1 MPNAL
6 TLADMS
12 PGLLK
17 VVERAQREPEGRFHA
32 LAQLIDMPALERA
45 YRRQR
50 SDAAVG
56 IDGVTKEQYGQALEV
71 NLQDLQARL
80 KAKRYRHQPIRRV
93 HIPKAQGKTRP
104 IGISAFED
112 KVVQDAVR
120 EVLEAIYEQ
129 DFLGCSY
136 GFRPGRSAH
145 DAVRTLEQIVHRGEV
160 RWIFEADIVSFFD
173 SLDRTELK
181 KMLEVWVADG
191 SLLRLIGKCLH
202 VGVLD
207 GEAVVEPELG
217 TVQGSVLS
225 PLLGNIYLHYVLD
238 RWFATEV
245 KPRLQG
251 KTTLIRYCDD
261 FIIGFEREEDAR
273 RVRVVLE
280 KRLGRFGLTLH
291 PDKTRLLPFGR
302 PPTTQQ
308 RGQGPATFDFLGFTF
323 YWTRTRNGHW
333 RMGCK
338 TRRASLRRAK
348 QAIYDWCRRH
358 RHQPVEA
365 QHAALG
371 RRLRGP
377 FNYFGVNG
385 NFQSLLRL
393 VEATKRAW
401 YKWLCRRSQ
410 RTRLTWERFTD
421 FLRQRPLPR
430 PRITVRIWSG

>member
-1 MPNAL
+1 MPSAS

-17 VVERAQREPEGRFHA
+17 VVERAQREPAGRFHA
-32 LAQLIDMPALERA
+32 LAHLIDVPALERA

-56 IDGVTKEQYGQALEV
+56 MDGVTKEQYGQALEG
-71 NLQDLQARL
+71 NLQDLHARL

-145 DAVRTLEQIVHRGEV
+145 DAVRTLEQIGHQGEV

-181 KMLEVWVADG
+181 KMLEVRVADG
-191 SLLRLIGKCLH
+191 SLRQLIGKCLH

-207 GEAVVEPELG
+207 GEAFVEPILG
-217 TVQGSVLS
+217 TTQGSVLS
-225 PLLGNIYLHYVLD
+225 PLLGNVYLHYVLD
-238 RWFATEV
+238 LWFDTEV

-251 KTTLIRYCDD
+251 KATLIRYCDD
-261 FIIGFEREEDAR
+261 FLIGFEREDDAR
-273 RVRVVLE
+273 RVMAVLG

-291 PDKTRLLPFGR
+291 PDKTRLLPFWH
-302 PPTTQQ
+302 PPQAQQ
-308 RGQGPATFDFLGFTF
+308 RGKGPATFDFLGFTF
-323 YWTRTRNGHW
+323 YWARSRKGHW
-333 RMGCK
+333 RTWCK

-358 RHQPVEA
+358 RHQPVKA

-371 RRLRGP
+371 RRLRGH
-377 FNYFGVNG
+377 FNYFGVSG
-385 NFQSLLRL
+385 NFRSLLRL

-410 RTRLTWERFTD
+410 RKRLTWERFTE
-421 FLRQRPLPR
+421 FLRQMPLPR
-430 PRITVRIWSG
+430 PRITVRIWGG

>member
-32 LAQLIDMPALERA
+32 LAHLIDMPALERA

-50 SDAAVG
+50 ADAAVG

-71 NLQDLQARL
+71 NLQDLHARL

-181 KMLEVWVADG
+181 KMLEVRVADG

-207 GEAVVEPELG
+207 GEAVLEPEWG

-225 PLLGNIYLHYVLD
+225 PLLGNVYLHYVLD
-238 RWFATEV
+238 RWFETEV
-245 KPRLQG
+245 KPRLRG
-251 KTTLIRYCDD
+251 KATLIRYCDD

-273 RVRVVLE
+273 RVRAVLE

-291 PDKTRLLPFGR
+291 PDKTRLLPFWR

-308 RGQGPATFDFLGFTF
+308 GGQGPATFDFLGFTF
-323 YWTRTRNGHW
+323 YWRRTRTGHW

-358 RHQPVEA
+358 RHQPVKA

-371 RRLRGP
+371 RRLRGH
-377 FNYFGVNG
+377 FNYFGVSG
-385 NFQSLLRL
+385 NFRSLLRL

-410 RTRLTWERFTD
+410 RKRLTWERFTD
-421 FLRQRPLPR
+421 LLRQKPLPH
-430 PRITVRIWSG
+430 PRITVRIWGV

>member
-1 MPNAL
+1 MASAL
-6 TLADMS
+6 TLETMS

-32 LAQLIDMPALERA
+32 LAHLIDVPALERA

-50 SDAAVG
+50 SAAAVG
-56 IDGVTKEQYGQALEV
+56 MDGVTKEQYGQALEV
-71 NLQDLQARL
+71 NLQDLHARL
-80 KAKRYRHQPIRRV
+80 TAQRYRHQPIRRV
-93 HIPKAQGKTRP
+93 HIPKAEGKTRP

-145 DAVRTLEQIVHRGEV
+145 GAVRTLEQIVHQGEV

-181 KMLEVWVADG
+181 KMLEVRVADG

-207 GEAVVEPELG
+207 GEAVLEPESG

-225 PLLGNIYLHYVLD
+225 PLLGNVYLHYVLD
-238 RWFATEV
+238 RWFETEV
-245 KPRLQG
+245 KPRLRG
-251 KTTLIRYCDD
+251 KATLIRYCDD
-261 FIIGFEREEDAR
+261 FIIGFEREDDAW
-273 RVRVVLE
+273 RVRAVLE

-291 PDKTRLLPFGR
+291 PDKTRLLPFWR
-302 PPTTQQ
+302 PSTTQQ
-308 RGQGPATFDFLGFTF
+308 SGQGPASFDFLGFTF
-323 YWTRTRNGHW
+323 YWRRTRTGHW

-371 RRLRGP
+371 RRLRGH

-385 NFQSLLRL
+385 NFPSLLRL

-410 RTRLTWERFTD
+410 RKRLTWERFTD
-421 FLRQRPLPR
+421 LLRQMPLPR
-430 PRITVRIWSG
+430 PRITVRIWGV

>member
-1 MPNAL
+1 MPNAQ
-6 TLADMS
+6 TLEAMS
-12 PGLLK
+12 PGLFK
-17 VVERAQREPEGRFHA
+17 VVERAKQEPESQFNS
-32 LAQLIDMPALERA
+32 LAHLIDVPALTRA

-50 SDAAVG
+50 SEAAVG
-56 IDGVTKEQYGQALEV
+56 VDGVTKEQYGRNLES
-71 NLQDLQARL
+71 NLQDLHARL
-80 KAKRYRHQPIRRV
+80 KTKRYRHQPIRRV

-104 IGISAFED
+104 IGMSAFED

-129 DFLGCSY
+129 DFLDCSY

-145 DAVRTLEQIVHRGEV
+145 DAVRTLEQSVHRGEV

-181 KMLEVWVADG
+181 KMLEVRVADG

-207 GEAVVEPELG
+207 GEAVLEPEWG
-217 TVQGSVLS
+217 TVQGSVFS
-225 PLLGNIYLHYVLD
+225 PLLGNVYLHYVLD
-238 RWFATEV
+238 CWFETEV
-245 KPRLQG
+245 KPRLRG
-251 KTTLIRYCDD
+251 KTILIRYCDD

-273 RVRVVLE
+273 RVLAVLE
-280 KRLGRFGLTLH
+280 KRLRRFGLTLH
-291 PDKTRLLPFGR
+291 PDKTRLLPFWR

-308 RGQGPATFDFLGFTF
+308 DGHGPAAFDFLGFTF
-323 YWTRTRNGHW
+323 YWRRTRTGHW

-348 QAIYDWCRRH
+348 QAVYDWCRRH

-365 QHAALG
+365 QHAALS
-371 RRLRGP
+371 RRLRGHC
-377 FNYFGVNG
+377 NYFGVSG
-385 NFQSLLRL
+385 NFGSLQRL
-393 VEATKRAW
+393 VGATKRAW

-410 RTRLTWERFTD
+410 RKRLNWERFTD
-421 FLRQRPLPR
+421 LLRQMPLPR
-430 PRITVRIWSG
+430 PRITVRLWGV

>member
-1 MPNAL
+1 MPNAS
-6 TLADMS
+6 TLVDMS
-12 PGLLK
+12 PGLLQG
-17 VVERAQREPEGRFHA
+17 VERAQREPEGRFHT
-32 LAQLIDMPALERA
+32 LAHLIDMPALERA

-50 SDAAVG
+50 ADAAVG

-71 NLQDLQARL
+71 NLQGLHARL

-104 IGISAFED
+104 IGVSAFED

-120 EVLEAIYEQ
+120 EVLAAIYEQ

-181 KMLEVWVADG
+181 KMLEVRVADG

-245 KPRLQG
+245 KPRLRG
-251 KTTLIRYCDD
+251 KTTLLRYCDD

-280 KRLGRFGLTLH
+280 KRLKRFGLTLH
-291 PDKTRLLPFGR
+291 PDKTRLLPFWR

-308 RGQGPATFDFLGFTF
+308 RGQGPATFDFVGFTF
-323 YWTRTRNGHW
+323 YWRRTRTGHW

-348 QAIYDWCRRH
+348 QALYDWCRRH
-358 RHQPVEA
+358 RHQSVEA
-365 QHAALG
+365 QHAALS
-371 RRLRGP
+371 RRLRGH
-377 FNYFGVNG
+377 FTYFGVNG
-385 NFQSLLRL
+385 NFQSLLQL
-393 VEATKRAW
+393 VGATKRAW

-410 RTRLTWERFTD
+410 RKRLTWERFTD

-430 PRITVRIWSG
+430 PRIMVRIWSG

>member
-1 MPNAL
+1 MPNAS

-32 LAQLIDMPALERA
+32 LAHLIDGPALKRA

-56 IDGVTKEQYGQALEV
+56 VDGVTKEHYGQNLEA
-71 NLQDLQARL
+71 NLQDLHRRL
-80 KAKRYRHQPIRRV
+80 KEKRYRHQPIRRV

-104 IGISAFED
+104 IGISACED

-129 DFLGCSY
+129 DFLECSY

-145 DAVRTLEQIVHRGEV
+145 DAVRTLKRIVDQGEV

-181 KMLEVWVADG
+181 RMLEVRVADG
-191 SLLRLIGKCLH
+191 SLLRLIGKCWH

-207 GEAVVEPELG
+207 GEEMVEPELG

-225 PLLGNIYLHYVLD
+225 PLLGNVYLHYVLD

-245 KPRLQG
+245 KPRLRG
-251 KTTLIRYCDD
+251 KATLLRYCDD
-261 FIIGFEREEDAR
+261 FMIGFAREDDAR
-273 RVRVVLE
+273 RVQAVLG
-280 KRLGRFGLTLH
+280 KRLGRFGLTRH
-291 PDKTRLLPFGR
+291 PDKTRLLPFWCPSPG
-302 PPTTQQ
+302 QQ
-308 RGQGPATFDFLGFTF
+308 RGHGPATCDFLGFTL
-323 YWTRTRNGHW
+323 YWRRTRTGHW

-348 QAIYDWCRRH
+348 QAVYDWCRRH

-365 QHAALG
+365 QHAALS
-371 RRLRGP
+371 RRLRGH
-377 FNYFGVNG
+377 FNYFGVSG
-385 NFQSLLRL
+385 NFGSLQRL

-410 RTRLTWERFTD
+410 RKRLTWERFTD
-421 FLRQRPLPR
+421 LLRQRPLPY
-430 PRITVRIWSG
+430 PRITVRIWGG

>member
-1 MPNAL
+1 MTNVS
-6 TLADMS
+6 TLDGMS
-12 PGLLK
+12 PGLGK
-17 VVERAQREPEGRFHA
+17 VVERAQCEPEGRFHA
-32 LAQLIDMPALERA
+32 LAHLIDVPALERA

-50 SDAAVG
+50 ADAAVG
-56 IDGVTKEQYGQALEV
+56 VDGITKEQYGRELAAH
-71 NLQDLQARL
+71 LQGLHARL
-80 KAKRYRHQPIRRV
+80 KAQRYRHQPIRRV

-104 IGISAFED
+104 IGISVFED
-112 KVVQDAVR
+112 KVVQDAVC

-145 DAVRTLEQIVHRGEV
+145 DAVRTLEQMVHQGEV

-181 KMLEVWVADG
+181 KMLEVRVADG

-207 GEAVVEPELG
+207 GEAYMEPELG

-225 PLLGNIYLHYVLD
+225 PLLGNVYLHYVLD
-238 RWFATEV
+238 LWFETEV
-245 KPRLQG
+245 KPRLRG
-251 KTTLIRYCDD
+251 TATLSRYFDD
-261 FIIGFEREEDAR
+261 FMIGFEREDDAWQ
-273 RVRVVLE
+273 VRAVLE

-291 PDKTRLLPFGR
+291 PDKTRLLPFWR
-302 PPTTQQ
+302 PSTPQQ
-308 RGQGPATFDFLGFTF
+308 SGQGPASFDFLGFTF
-323 YWTRTRNGHW
+323 YWRRTRTGHW

-371 RRLRGP
+371 RRLRGH
-377 FNYFGVNG
+377 FNYFGVSG
-385 NFQSLLRL
+385 NFRSLLRL

-410 RTRLTWERFTD
+410 RKRLTWERFTE
-421 FLRQRPLPR
+421 FLRQKPLPH
-430 PRITVRIWSG
+430 PRITVRIWGV